1 MSGVNPSIRVLL
13 VEDHNTWVNLIVE
26 ILNFSEDTFELII
39 AGNLE
44 KALSDFSQ
52 DEFDVIIMD
61 MQLPD
66 VTGIESF
73 TRLYK
78 RYPDTPIIT
87 LTNYSD
93 EQIGLLTV
101 EYGAQDYLIKGEFNE
116 KFLTRSIKYAIARK
130 KADKELKQSKEFSN
144 HVLEAADLG
153 YWDWNIKTGKTQY
166 NPTYYTMLE
175 YEPYELPQNYRTWK
189 SLLHPKDK
197 ESVIH
202 DIWEHINNKTC
213 GYEIDFRMRTKNG
226 DYKWILSRGRVIEKD
241 ADGYAL
247 RMIGTHMDITPR
259 KQMEDSLRQNEK
271 NYRTIFENTGTA
283 TIIIEGDRG
292 ISDVNSEAE
301 KITGFSKEEIIDK
314 KKWTDFVIKEEHQRL
329 KKYANL
335 RRKDPDSAPR
345 QYETR
350 LMDAHGYMKDIL
362 VTIATIPGTG
372 KQLASI
378 MDITQRKKAEDKL
391 YQAVKEWERT
401 FDAVPD
407 LIAIIDNNYRVFRVN
422 RAMAD
427 SLDVEPDDCVGSICH
442 EAIHGSGEPH
452 NSCPHRQLIKDGL
465 EHTEEIQEA
474 RLGGDFMISVSPLL
488 DFEGKLIGSVHVARD
503 ITGRKKMEK
512 ELKNSINEKDL
523 LIKEIHHR
531 VKNNLQIISSLLE
544 LQEEYVKGEITAVNV
559 LKESQNRVLSMATI
573 HEMLYQS
580 KELNHINFADY
591 IKTLVTNLLDSY
603 SKFDGVKSVI
613 YVEETWLNI
622 ETAIPL
628 GLIISE
634 LVSNSLKYA
643 FPPGMPGK
651 LTISLEGD
659 DEGYELVIS
668 DDGVGFPE
676 ELDFRNVKSSLGLR
690 LVNTLVRQL
699 DGSIELDKSQGTKYT
714 IKFKRQKYKERI

>member
-1 MSGVNPSIRVLL
+1 M
-13 VEDHNTWVNLIVE
+13 E
-26 ILNFSEDTFELII
+26 ILNFSRDTFELII
-39 AGNLE
+39 AGTLRE
-44 KALSDFSQ
+44 ALTNFRK
-52 DEFDVIIMD
+52 DEFDIIIID
-61 MQLPD
+61 MQLSD
-66 VTGIESF
+66 NRGIESF
-73 TRLYK
+73 IRLYNQ
-78 RYPDTPIIT
+78 YPDTPLIT
-87 LTNYSD
+87 LTDYSD
-93 EQIGLLTV
+93 EQFGLLTV
-101 EYGAQDYLIKGEFNE
+101 EYGAQDYLIKGEFND
-116 KFLTRSIKYAIARK
+116 KVLIRSIKYAIASK
-130 KADKELKQSKEFSN
+130 KADKELKESKKLAN
-144 HVLEAADLG
+144 QVLEAADLG
-153 YWDWNIKTGKTQY
+153 YWDWNIKTGRTQY
-166 NPTYYTMLE
+166 NPTYYTMLG
-175 YEPYELPQNYRTWK
+175 YEPYELPQNYKTWK
-189 SLLHPKDK
+189 GLLHPDDK
-197 ESVIH
+197 ENIIH
-202 DIWEHINNKTC
+202 DIWEHVNNKTS

-226 DYKWILSRGRVIEKD
+226 DYKWILSRGKVIKKD
-241 ADGYAL
+241 ADGYPL

-259 KQMEDSLRQNEK
+259 KQIEDSLRQNEK

-283 TIIIEGDRG
+283 TIIIEKNRG

-301 KITGFSKEEIIDK
+301 NITGFSKEEIIDK
-314 KKWTDFVIKEEHQRL
+314 KKWTDFVIKEDQQRL
-329 KKYANL
+329 EKYADL
-335 RRKDPDSAPR
+335 RKKDPDSAPR

-350 LMDAHGYMKDIL
+350 LVNAQGNIKDIL

-401 FDAVPD
+401 FHAVPD
-407 LIAIIDNNYRVFRVN
+407 LIAIIDNNYRVLRLN
-422 RAMAD
+422 KAMAD
-427 SLDVEPDDCVGSICH
+427 SLGLDPDDCVGSICYN
-442 EAIHGSGEPH
+442 AVHGTGEPH
-452 NSCPHRQLIKDGL
+452 STCPHRQLLEDGFD
-465 EHTEEIQEA
+465 HTEEIQEA

-512 ELKNSINEKDL
+512 ELKNSLNEKDL

-544 LQEEYVKGEITAVNV
+544 LQEEYVKEETAAVNV

-591 IKTLVTNLLDSY
+591 IKTLITNLLDSY
-603 SKFDGVKSVI
+603 NKSHGVKSVI
-613 YVEETWLNI
+613 NMEETWLNI

-634 LVSNSLKYA
+634 IVSNSLKYA
-643 FPPGMPGK
+643 FPHEMSGV

-659 DEGYELVIS
+659 NDDGYGLVIG

-699 DGSIELDKSQGTKYT
+699 DGSIELDRNQGTKFT